1 MPDRRTYTSS
11 ALPSGGPRS
20 LSNSTTNELP
30 TRAGQKR
37 RASQTYVLEPN
48 SEDAEG
54 EEIDRVFEQPL
65 SGSNGE
71 APPASKRPFGHSSR
85 LSNTSLASTNDLPG
99 SASKPPPSRG
109 ARESLTSVADLSAVR
124 HDYQIRLVQSD
135 SRAAELERELLDKA
149 RQLERFQKERLDM
162 LGEWETLQVQKAERE
177 KVHVSEVEGLRAE
190 LKECREFLGTSE
202 NDLDAKTSELDM
214 LKQSSRQQ
222 ITKMEMEVI
231 EARQRSETAEA
242 ERQRLEKQN
251 RDIRA
256 EVEEMRRASS
266 AKDPTMTMGRRAE
279 DDGSNEKLREELKSE
294 TSNLSF

>member
-1 MPDRRTYTSS
+1 M
-11 ALPSGGPRS
+11 
-20 LSNSTTNELP
+20 
-30 TRAGQKR
+30 
-37 RASQTYVLEPN
+37 
-48 SEDAEG
+48 
-54 EEIDRVFEQPL
+54 
-65 SGSNGE
+65 
-71 APPASKRPFGHSSR
+71 
-85 LSNTSLASTNDLPG
+85 
-99 SASKPPPSRG
+99 
-109 ARESLTSVADLSAVR
+109 
-124 HDYQIRLVQSD
+124 QSD

-256 EVEEMRRASS
+256 ELEGMRGASS